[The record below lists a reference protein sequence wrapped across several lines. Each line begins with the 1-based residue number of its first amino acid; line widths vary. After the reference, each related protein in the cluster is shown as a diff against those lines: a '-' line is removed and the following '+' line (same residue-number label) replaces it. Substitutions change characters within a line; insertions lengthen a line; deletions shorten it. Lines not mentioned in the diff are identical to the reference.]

1 MKFDERIYQLRLIFK
16 IINRQYQLEIMVK
29 VKNPF
34 VAALVNIAKSQ
45 DIESFKKI
53 FDYFSP
59 RLKSFLMKSG
69 ADEAIAEEIIQETMT
84 IIWTKADYYDPKVAS
99 PSTWIYTIARNK
111 KIDILRKSRKAILE
125 DIETAVLPPIES
137 KADENIEHDQ
147 KFDMVAQ
154 YLDDLPEDQLNLL
167 KMNFFEEKS
176 HGEIAEIT
184 KIPLGTVKSR
194 IRLALEKIRGKL
206 EQDGTMAN
214 LNGSN
219 ESNMIN

>member
-1 MKFDERIYQLRLIFK
+1 MA
-16 IINRQYQLEIMVK
+16 K

-34 VAALVNIAKSQ
+34 IGALAKVAESQ
-45 DIESFKKI
+45 DIGSFKQI

-59 RLKSFLMKSG
+59 RLKSFLMRSG
-69 ADEAIAEEIIQETMT
+69 AEEAIAEEIIQETMT
-84 IIWTKADYYDPKVAS
+84 IIWTKADYYDPKMAS

-125 DIETAVLPPIES
+125 DIDTAILPPVES
-137 KADENIEHDQ
+137 KADENIEHEQ
-147 KFDMVAQ
+147 KFEMIAQ

-176 HGEIAEIT
+176 HGEISEIT

-206 EQDGTMAN
+206 EKDGTMAN
-214 LNGSN
+214 LNDSN
-219 ESNMIN
+219 QSNIN

>member
-1 MKFDERIYQLRLIFK
+1 MA
-16 IINRQYQLEIMVK
+16 K

-34 VAALVNIAKSQ
+34 IEALAKVAESQ
-45 DIESFKKI
+45 DIGSFKKI

-59 RLKSFLMKSG
+59 RLKSFLMRSG

-84 IIWTKADYYDPKVAS
+84 IIWTKADYYDPKMAS

-125 DIETAVLPPIES
+125 DIDTAVLPPVES

-147 KFDMVAQ
+147 KFEMITQ

-176 HGEIAEIT
+176 HGEISEIT

-206 EQDGTMAN
+206 EKDGTMAN
-214 LNGSN
+214 LNEGNNS
-219 ESNMIN
+219 SIN

>member
-1 MKFDERIYQLRLIFK
+1 MA
-16 IINRQYQLEIMVK
+16 K

-34 VAALVNIAKSQ
+34 ILALAKVAESQ
-45 DIESFKKI
+45 DIGSFKKI

-59 RLKSFLMKSG
+59 RLKSFLMRSG

-125 DIETAVLPPIES
+125 DIDTAILPPVES
-137 KADENIEHDQ
+137 KADENIEHEQ
-147 KFDMVAQ
+147 KFEMIAQ

-176 HGEIAEIT
+176 HGEISEIT

-194 IRLALEKIRGKL
+194 IRLALEKIRGRL
-206 EQDGTMAN
+206 EKDGTMDN
-214 LNGSN
+214 LNDDNQS
-219 ESNMIN
+219 SIN

>member
-1 MKFDERIYQLRLIFK
+1 LFFK
-16 IINRQYQLEIMVK
+16 IINAKIIIGEIMAK

-34 VAALVNIAKSQ
+34 VDALKNIAERQ
-45 DIESFKKI
+45 DIQSFKKI
-53 FDYFSP
+53 FDYFGP

-84 IIWTKADYYDPKVAS
+84 IIWTKADYYDSSVAS

-111 KIDILRKSRKAILE
+111 KIDILRKTRKAILE
-125 DIETAVLPPIES
+125 DIDTAILPPVES

-147 KFDMVAQ
+147 KFEMVAK
-154 YLDDLPEDQLNLL
+154 YLDDLPKDQLDLL

-206 EQDGTMAN
+206 EQDGSMAN
-214 LNGSN
+214 LISDN
-219 ESNMIN
+219 ESMVN

>member
-1 MKFDERIYQLRLIFK
+1 MERL
-16 IINRQYQLEIMVK
+16 MAK

-34 VAALVNIAKSQ
+34 VEALQNIAERQ
-45 DIESFKKI
+45 DVGSFKKI
-53 FDYFSP
+53 FDYFGP

-69 ADEAIAEEIIQETMT
+69 ADDAVAEEIIQETMT
-84 IIWTKADYYDPKVAS
+84 IIWTKADYYDPSVAS
-99 PSTWIYTIARNK
+99 PSTWIYT
-111 KIDILRKSRKAILE
+111 AIL
-125 DIETAVLPPIES
+125 PPVES

-147 KFDMVAQ
+147 KFEMVAQ
-154 YLDDLPEDQLNLL
+154 YLDDLPKDQLDLL

-206 EQDGTMAN
+206 EQDGSMVN
-214 LNGSN
+214 LNNNSGSMVN
-219 ESNMIN
+219 

>member
-1 MKFDERIYQLRLIFK
+1 MA
-16 IINRQYQLEIMVK
+16 K

-34 VAALVNIAKSQ
+34 IKALAKVAESQ
-45 DIESFKKI
+45 DISSFKKI

-59 RLKSFLMKSG
+59 RLKSFLMRSG

-84 IIWTKADYYDPKVAS
+84 IIWTKADYYDPKMAS

-125 DIETAVLPPIES
+125 DIDTAVLPPVES

-147 KFDMVAQ
+147 KFEMITQ

-176 HGEIAEIT
+176 HGEISEIT

-206 EQDGTMAN
+206 EKDGTMAN
-214 LNGSN
+214 LNEGNNSN
-219 ESNMIN
+219 IN

>member
-1 MKFDERIYQLRLIFK
+1 MD
-16 IINRQYQLEIMVK
+16 
-29 VKNPF
+29 
-34 VAALVNIAKSQ
+34 ALKNIAERQ
-45 DIESFKKI
+45 DIGSFKKI
-53 FDYFSP
+53 FDYFGP

-84 IIWTKADYYDPKVAS
+84 IIWTKADYYDSSVAS

-111 KIDILRKSRKAILE
+111 KIDILRKTRKAILE
-125 DIETAVLPPIES
+125 DIDTAILPPVES

-147 KFDMVAQ
+147 KFEMVAK
-154 YLDDLPEDQLNLL
+154 YLDDLPKDQLDLL

-206 EQDGTMAN
+206 EHDGSMAN
-214 LNGSN
+214 LISDN
-219 ESNMIN
+219 ESMVN

>member
-1 MKFDERIYQLRLIFK
+1 M
-16 IINRQYQLEIMVK
+16 IIGEIMAK

-34 VAALVNIAKSQ
+34 VDALKNIAERQ
-45 DIESFKKI
+45 DIGSFKKI
-53 FDYFSP
+53 FDYFGP

-69 ADEAIAEEIIQETMT
+69 ADEAISEEIIQETMT
-84 IIWTKADYYDPKVAS
+84 IIWTKADYYDSSVAS

-111 KIDILRKSRKAILE
+111 KIDILRKTRKAILE
-125 DIETAVLPPIES
+125 DIDTAILPPVES

-147 KFDMVAQ
+147 KFEMVAK
-154 YLDDLPEDQLNLL
+154 YLDDLPKDQLDLL

-206 EQDGTMAN
+206 EQDGSMAN
-214 LNGSN
+214 LISDN
-219 ESNMIN
+219 ESMVN

>member
-1 MKFDERIYQLRLIFK
+1 MA
-16 IINRQYQLEIMVK
+16 K

-34 VAALVNIAKSQ
+34 IEALAKVAESQ
-45 DIESFKKI
+45 DISSFKKI

-59 RLKSFLMKSG
+59 RLKSFLMRSG

-84 IIWTKADYYDPKVAS
+84 IIWTKADYYDSKVAS

-125 DIETAVLPPIES
+125 DIDTAILPPVES

-147 KFDMVAQ
+147 KFEMIAQ

-176 HGEIAEIT
+176 HGEISEIT

-214 LNGSN
+214 LNEGNNS
-219 ESNMIN
+219 SIN

>member
-1 MKFDERIYQLRLIFK
+1 VTK
-16 IINRQYQLEIMVK
+16 VK

-34 VAALVNIAKSQ
+34 IDALAKIAEKQ
-45 DIESFKKI
+45 DIDSFKKI

-69 ADEAIAEEIIQETMT
+69 AEEAIAEEIIQETMT

-125 DIETAVLPPIES
+125 DIDTAVLPPVES

-147 KFDMVAQ
+147 KFEMIAR
-154 YLDDLPEDQLNLL
+154 YLDDLPSDQLNLL

-184 KIPLGTVKSR
+184 NIPLGTVKSR

-206 EQDGTMAN
+206 EQDGSMAN
-214 LNGSN
+214 LNLNSDN
-219 ESNMIN
+219 DSMLN

>member
-1 MKFDERIYQLRLIFK
+1 MLPFRLAIVPSCSNLPRI
-16 IINRQYQLEIMVK
+16 
-29 VKNPF
+29 
-34 VAALVNIAKSQ
+34 
-45 DIESFKKI
+45 
-53 FDYFSP
+53 FSNAS
-59 RLKSFLMKSG
+59 RIRDF
-69 ADEAIAEEIIQETMT
+69 TV
-84 IIWTKADYYDPKVAS
+84 PKVAS

-111 KIDILRKSRKAILE
+111 KIDILRKTRKAILE
-125 DIETAVLPPIES
+125 DIETAVLPPVES

-176 HGEIAEIT
+176 HGEIAELT

>member
-1 MKFDERIYQLRLIFK
+1 MA
-16 IINRQYQLEIMVK
+16 K

-34 VAALVNIAKSQ
+34 IEALAKVAESQ
-45 DIESFKKI
+45 DISSFKKI

-59 RLKSFLMKSG
+59 RLKSFLMRSG

-125 DIETAVLPPIES
+125 DIDTAILPPVES

-147 KFDMVAQ
+147 KFEMIAQ
-154 YLDDLPEDQLNLL
+154 YLDGLPEDQLNLL

-176 HGEIAEIT
+176 HGEISEIT

-214 LNGSN
+214 LNEGNNS
-219 ESNMIN
+219 SIN

>member
-1 MKFDERIYQLRLIFK
+1 M
-16 IINRQYQLEIMVK
+16 EIMVK

-34 VAALVNIAKSQ
+34 VAALLSIAESQ
-45 DIESFKKI
+45 DISSFKKI
-53 FDYFSP
+53 FDYFGP

-125 DIETAVLPPIES
+125 DIETAILPPIES

-147 KFDMVAQ
+147 RFDMVSQ
-154 YLDDLPEDQLNLL
+154 YLDDLPADQLSLL

-206 EQDGTMAN
+206 EQDGNMTN
-214 LNGSN
+214 LNN
-219 ESNMIN
+219 ENDSSMVN

>member
-1 MKFDERIYQLRLIFK
+1 MA
-16 IINRQYQLEIMVK
+16 K

-34 VAALVNIAKSQ
+34 IEALAKVAESQ
-45 DIESFKKI
+45 DISSFKKI

-59 RLKSFLMKSG
+59 RLKSFLMRSG

-125 DIETAVLPPIES
+125 DIDTAILPPVES

-147 KFDMVAQ
+147 KFEMIAQ

-176 HGEIAEIT
+176 HGEISEIT
-184 KIPLGTVKSR
+184 RIPLGTVKSR

-214 LNGSN
+214 LNEGNNS
-219 ESNMIN
+219 SIN